1 MYKYPGYID
10 TATIEKYEL
19 GLGVFKVNVSN
30 SLYVF
35 LLVEESAV

>member
-1 MYKYPGYID
+1 MSKYLGYID

-19 GLGVFKVNVSN
+19 LLCVSKADVSN
-30 SLYVF
+30 SLCV